1 MVYIWDLEVREKG
14 HFQKVEIRTKIPK
27 TFHQTKINGTTTLR
41 INFVH
46 TRIYLNT
53 RTFGHQKFFK
63 KQEVKKSGA
72 INSTSRDHQV
82 VFWTEMKVIFITIII
97 DTLDVCTPFSLSQ
110 LRSMMMN
117 WLRLV
122 LYKFYLL
129 FWL

>member
-1 MVYIWDLEVREKG
+1 MVYIWDREVRKKG

-27 TFHQTKINGTTTLR
+27 TFHQTKINGTTTHR

-46 TRIYLNT
+46 TCIYLNT
-53 RTFGHQKFFK
+53 RTFGHQNFLRNIR
-63 KQEVKKSGA
+63 VKKWCNQLNFERS
-72 INSTSRDHQV
+72 SSRVLNWNESYFHHNHH
-82 VFWTEMKVIFITIII
+82 WHCWC
-97 DTLDVCTPFSLSQ
+97 LHPFTLSQ